1 MVYCA
6 VNECAL
12 IMSYLSLRWERF
24 RLPWDGFEPEDM
36 ANDDRQGFEPT
47 TGTHPYQHVKTA
59 SLQASGCGRPHPS
72 RSQEGVDLRP
82 TFPLWCTSGGA
93 NVATSSSARRNN
105 AAGDDVSGG
114 GGNVQG
120 SGGSDSVEGGGGSGS
135 VEGGGGS
142 GSVEGGDEVVAT
154 KKRGRRLN
162 VHTPGSIKTF
172 TAEELEEEERRYV
185 FECDE
190 DDNFEDANDG
200 ELEAAAAAAV
210 TPAAAAKDG
219 GKKKPARPP
228 PPQNLIG
235 LGSDGATSTTPK
247 TPRISRVAPASGGA
261 KSGLA
266 PLKRK
271 CQLED
276 DESTGNDDDGDDD
289 VFVLPSSQKNMP

>member
-24 RLPWDGFEPEDM
+24 RLPWDGFEPEDL
-36 ANDDRQGFEPT
+36 ANDDRQWFEPT
-47 TGTHPYQHVKTA
+47 TGTQTYQHVKTA
-59 SLQASGCGRPHPS
+59 SLQASGCGRPQPP
-72 RSQEGVDLRP
+72 RSQDVDLRP
-82 TFPLWCTSGGA
+82 TFPRWCTSGGA
-93 NVATSSSARRNN
+93 NVVTNSSARRNH
-105 AAGDDVSGG
+105 AGDDVSG

-219 GKKKPARPP
+219 GKKRPARPPPP

-235 LGSDGATSTTPK
+235 IGTSAPK

-266 PLKRK
+266 PLKQK
-271 CQLED
+271 CQLGD
-276 DESTGNDDDGDDD
+276 DDGSTGNDNGDDD
-289 VFVLPSSQKNMP
+289 VFELPSSQKNMP

>member
-24 RLPWDGFEPEDM
+24 RLPWDGFEPEDL

-47 TGTHPYQHVKTA
+47 TGNQTYQHVKTA
-59 SLQASGCGRPHPS
+59 SLQASGCGRPQPS

-93 NVATSSSARRNN
+93 NVATSSSAQRNN

-114 GGNVQG
+114 SGNVEGG
-120 SGGSDSVEGGGGSGS
+120 SGSGSVEGGGGSGS
-135 VEGGGGS
+135 GS

-154 KKRGRRLN
+154 KKRNRRLN
-162 VHTPGSIKTF
+162 VHTAGSIKTF
-172 TAEELEEEERRYV
+172 TPEELEEEERRYV

-219 GKKKPARPP
+219 GKKRPARPPPP

-235 LGSDGATSTTPK
+235 IGTSAPK

-266 PLKRK
+266 PLKQK
-271 CQLED
+271 CQLGD
-276 DESTGNDDDGDDD
+276 DDGSTGNDNGDDD
-289 VFVLPSSQKNMP
+289 VFELPSSQKNMP